1 MANLFDILP
10 RGFFNYLASN
20 AQNRIY
26 ADCLELIYHAYDREV
41 SYRIPRSQLRDIL
54 ALYFLENHVEV
65 PEDMEEAGNTDVYQV
80 ASGILRRL
88 SDVNVR
94 WLEEDSDED
103 TYEKQIIMSEQGIAL
118 SEFLQSLRKPEREE
132 YAGYII
138 TIYSVLQ
145 NQELLRE
152 HPYLDVLRPVH
163 RQAKLL
169 ARSLKRLATFI
180 RRVIEEMVK
189 EDSLEKITENLI
201 AYCDGS
207 FIREYTRLTRQQ
219 NIHAYRSVIRERLE
233 EIRENEPL
241 MQRMTEELMQ
251 EEDMN
256 RTEAGDMIDD
266 MIRNTVRF
274 LYDDYDQIMSEIK
287 QKINLYMQL
296 HIGHLRYLQNRGAD
310 ARSVVEQVIRHISE
324 ETDGLNKRDYLPE
337 EMQNLFQLGGMSYVD
352 TASLRYPRRTQRVQE
367 SSEDVIEELSDD
379 ALAKAR
385 EEQLREANNPYSQ
398 KKMRDY
404 LDSRM
409 QGRESLKADDL
420 PMDTKEDLLSI
431 LAAVAFAGDS
441 GYQVKTADTYVET
454 DSFSVR
460 EFEIRRGKGNGRDRD
475 GT

>member
-1 MANLFDILP
+1 MKQQKKWA
-10 RGFFNYLASN
+10 YL
-20 AQNRIY
+20 IVT
-26 ADCLELIYHAYDREV
+26 LLI
-41 SYRIPRSQLRDIL
+41 SL
-54 ALYFLENHVEV
+54 ALVSCGQKSLPEGFDGDEV
-65 PEDMEEAGNTDVYQV
+65 
-80 ASGILRRL
+80 
-88 SDVNVR
+88 
-94 WLEEDSDED
+94 
-103 TYEKQIIMSEQGIAL
+103 
-118 SEFLQSLRKPEREE
+118 
-132 YAGYII
+132 
-138 TIYSVLQ
+138 
-145 NQELLRE
+145 
-152 HPYLDVLRPVH
+152 
-163 RQAKLL
+163 
-169 ARSLKRLATFI
+169 LK
-180 RRVIEEMVK
+180 
-189 EDSLEKITENLI
+189 S
-201 AYCDGS
+201 
-207 FIREYTRLTRQQ
+207 
-219 NIHAYRSVIRERLE
+219 
-233 EIRENEPL
+233 
-241 MQRMTEELMQ
+241 
-251 EEDMN
+251 
-256 RTEAGDMIDD
+256 
-266 MIRNTVRF
+266 
-274 LYDDYDQIMSEIK
+274 
-287 QKINLYMQL
+287 
-296 HIGHLRYLQNRGAD
+296 

-460 EFEIRRGKGNGRDRD
+460 EFEIRRGKGNGRERD